1 MQLAGGTRSGGNS
14 FFSLGGPTALLANPL
29 AELGAAGP
37 HALARHWGQ
46 RPKPR
51 LCVVTQSSVEQSLY
65 GGRRPNWRK
74 PRSRPPRAAYGV
86 NLLTVRGGGG
96 LMAGP
101 PIVLCSRGRVLL
113 CSRGGPR
120 PAGGDPPPGRRR
132 PQPAEASP
140 SLLFPLDSCKIG
152 RGLPCGESP
161 PGQSGARRLSSRRLT
176 AGAPAFSRCTGR
188 LNTNC
193 SRHEVDRGNRAVE
206 ATAPTEE
213 DRGQE

>member
-1 MQLAGGTRSGGNS
+1 MSDVERAPGRDGVGGQCNWPVEHEVGESILFPRWADCAPRESPGGARRSRPTR
-14 FFSLGGPTALLANPL
+14 A
-29 AELGAAGP
+29 GAALGT
-37 HALARHWGQ
+37 A
-46 RPKPR
+46 PKPR

-101 PIVLCSRGRVLL
+101 PIILCSRGRVLL

-120 PAGGDPPPGRRR
+120 PFGGDPPPGRRR

-140 SLLFPLDSCKIG
+140 SLLF
-152 RGLPCGESP
+152 
-161 PGQSGARRLSSRRLT
+161 RLILEW
-176 AGAPAFSRCTGR
+176 G
-188 LNTNC
+188 
-193 SRHEVDRGNRAVE
+193 
-206 ATAPTEE
+206 
-213 DRGQE
+213 